1 MEPAQATQR
10 VTPGMALALALL
22 LALVAAA
29 ALWFTGS
36 RQSLDKV
43 HAATVRKA
51 QLAAD
56 MRSDLFAAAEAEK
69 SAVLAETDQASQ
81 DFADRARASVGK
93 VAASLKALQGLM
105 DPAAAEANLLRRFDE
120 TFAEYR
126 KVDEEVLALAVQNT
140 NLKALALSFG
150 SADTTL
156 AEMEQALKLLL
167 VGQNDASARQ
177 AQRALAEALRIQ
189 ARHAPHI
196 MEKEDPR
203 MDVLEKDMAASDT
216 AVRASLAALGQPA
229 AKALAAYERYWKLT
243 ADIVSLSRRN
253 TNVRSFA
260 LSLERKTK
268 VLAACDETLRVLEEH
283 LRERMSSKATR

>member
-1 MEPAQATQR
+1 
-10 VTPGMALALALL
+10 
-22 LALVAAA
+22 
-29 ALWFTGS
+29 
-36 RQSLDKV
+36 
-43 HAATVRKA
+43 
-51 QLAAD
+51 
-56 MRSDLFAAAEAEK
+56 
-69 SAVLAETDQASQ
+69 
-81 DFADRARASVGK
+81 
-93 VAASLKALQGLM
+93 
-105 DPAAAEANLLRRFDE
+105 
-120 TFAEYR
+120 
-126 KVDEEVLALAVQNT
+126 
-140 NLKALALSFG
+140 LKALALSFG

-156 AEMEQALKLLL
+156 AEMEQALKPLL

-203 MDVLEKDMAASDT
+203 MDVLEKDMAASDK

-253 TNVRSFA
+253 TNVRSLA

-268 VLAACDETLRVLEEH
+268 VLAACDEALRVLEEH